1 MSAEDFDILKNASY
15 ALGELDKFLK
25 ECSDSKFDACER
37 ELQQK
42 GYSGVLKN
50 LFLENKYLRVMASN
64 KVLQD
69 KNRELLQ
76 RPEASTIIP
85 EKDV

>member
-1 MSAEDFDILKNASY
+1 MSFEDFDILKNASY
-15 ALGELDKFLK
+15 ALGELDRFLK

-50 LFLENKYLRVMASN
+50 FFLENKNLRLTN
-64 KVLQD
+64 DLRKEKE
-69 KNRELLQ
+69 KNREHEQ
-76 RPEASTIIP
+76 RRDSSTVNP
-85 EKDV
+85 GEE

>member
-15 ALGELDKFLK
+15 AISELDKFLK

-42 GYSGVLKN
+42 GYSGVFKN
-50 LFLENKYLRVMASN
+50 LFLENKNLRLSN
-64 KVLQD
+64 DLRKEKE
-69 KNRELLQ
+69 KNREHEQ
-76 RPEASTIIP
+76 RRDASTVNP
-85 EKDV
+85 EPE